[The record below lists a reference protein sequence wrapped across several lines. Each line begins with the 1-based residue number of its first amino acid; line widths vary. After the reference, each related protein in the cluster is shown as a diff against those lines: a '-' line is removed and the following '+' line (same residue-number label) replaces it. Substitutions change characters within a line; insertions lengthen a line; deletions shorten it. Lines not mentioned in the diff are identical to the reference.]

1 MVLKA
6 TNERVSVNAV
16 CNTRVGVTLLTVGDS
31 VNYPKRRCGQRHE
44 EARVK
49 KYRLVDSLAAD
60 EASRR
65 HDVGVGFI
73 EIRTRG
79 TDGAPAILA
88 GHGQAPAKDLSRS
101 DVDHLAGD
109 AYWVGA
115 VTGLSNFGQRGST
128 IISVH

>member
-1 MVLKA
+1 M
-6 TNERVSVNAV
+6 
-16 CNTRVGVTLLTVGDS
+16 TLLTVGDS

-65 HDVGVGFI
+65 HDVGVGFV

-88 GHGQAPAKDLSRS
+88 GHGQTPAKDLSCN

-109 AYWVGA
+109 ANWVRA
-115 VTGLSNFGQRGST
+115 IASLPHFGQRGST
-128 IISVH
+128 IISVHAVRG